1 MKLIELI
8 IELIH
13 QLAVY
18 RGGTTHLFKQ
28 L

>member
-18 RGGTTHLFKQ
+18 SEVSHQSKQ